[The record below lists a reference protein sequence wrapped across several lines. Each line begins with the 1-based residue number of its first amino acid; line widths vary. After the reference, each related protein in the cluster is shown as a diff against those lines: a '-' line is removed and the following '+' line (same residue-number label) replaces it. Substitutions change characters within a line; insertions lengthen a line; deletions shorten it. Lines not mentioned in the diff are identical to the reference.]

1 MLRLK
6 PLQSLSDFILTR
18 GACVGGGAVN
28 HITLLGRARGSKAGT
43 TLTTKARLKVAS
55 PRSPPFGETLT
66 LLGPQ
71 K

>member
-28 HITLLGRARGSKAGT
+28 LITLLGRVRGS
-43 TLTTKARLKVAS
+43 RLGQ
-55 PRSPPFGETLT
+55 RC
-66 LLGPQ
+66 LLKLDSRWLLPGLYPLVRL
-71 K
+71 